1 MDVEALREGIV
12 TFFCGNRFVSGMFR
26 PIRLKP
32 PQSSAAVLIMAQ
44 LRVGEQRR

>member
-12 TFFCGNRFVSGMFR
+12 TFFNRFVSGMFR